1 MASVFLF
8 HGAYGRPDENWL
20 PWLQSHLEHEGHRVF
35 APRFP
40 TPDGQELSAWLL
52 VLDLFR
58 EHITPDTILV
68 GHSIGGA
75 FALRAL
81 ESRDIRVKGVVLV
94 ASFVS
99 QLGHP
104 DFDMLNASFLETPWD
119 WTRIRSR
126 ADRFVAFASRNDPYV
141 PPAKTDELRAL
152 LEPDIITVADAGH
165 FNAAA
170 GFGPFPQL
178 LAAIDDIAGGR

>member
-8 HGAYGRPDENWL
+8 HGAYGRPDENWF
-20 PWLQSHLEHEGHRVF
+20 PWMQSHLEREGSNVF
-35 APRFP
+35 VPRFP
-40 TPDGQELSAWLL
+40 TPEGQGLSAWLN

-58 EHITPDTILV
+58 EHITPETIFV

-94 ASFVS
+94 AGFVS
-99 QLGHP
+99 QLHHP
-104 DFDMLNASFLETPWD
+104 YFDALNASFLEAPWD
-119 WTRIRSR
+119 WTRVRSR
-126 ADRFVAFASRNDPYV
+126 ADRFVSFASRNDPYV
-141 PPAKTDELRAL
+141 APEKTDELRDV
-152 LEPDIITVADAGH
+152 LESDIITIADAGH